1 MVPIRLFFLPE
12 IKSLA
17 RFGKLNLP
25 YFINIKVVK
34 MDKITVKALVKAPI
48 EKVWQAY
55 NDPVAIMQWNTASPD
70 WHTVSTKNDL
80 SVGGQFSHR
89 MEAKD
94 GSMGFDFAG
103 TYTEIVPFKKITYE
117 FGGRIAEIEFQALEG
132 DAICVQ
138 ISFDPEQEFP
148 IEQQQAG
155 WQAILDSFATYV
167 EKVKSA

>member
-1 MVPIRLFFLPE
+1 
-12 IKSLA
+12 
-17 RFGKLNLP
+17 
-25 YFINIKVVK
+25 
-34 MDKITVKALVKAPI
+34 MDRITVKALVKAPI

-55 NDPVAIMQWNTASPD
+55 NDPEDIMQWNTASSD
-70 WHTVSTKNDL
+70 WHTVSSKNDL

-103 TYTEIVPFKKITYE
+103 IYTEIVPFKKIAYE
-117 FGGRIAEIEFQALEG
+117 FGGRIAEIQFQALEDG
-132 DAICVQ
+132 SICVQ

-155 WQAILDSFATYV
+155 WQAILESFANYV
-167 EKVKSA
+167 EKVQSA

>member
-1 MVPIRLFFLPE
+1 
-12 IKSLA
+12 
-17 RFGKLNLP
+17 
-25 YFINIKVVK
+25 

-55 NDPVAIMQWNTASPD
+55 NDPEDIMQWNTASPD
-70 WHTVSTKNDL
+70 WHTVSSKNDL

-103 TYTEIVPFKKITYE
+103 TYTEIIPYKKIAYE
-117 FGGRIAEIEFQALEG
+117 FGGRIAEIHFQTVESGAV
-132 DAICVQ
+132 CVQ

-155 WQAILDSFATYV
+155 WQAILDSFANYV

>member
-1 MVPIRLFFLPE
+1 
-12 IKSLA
+12 
-17 RFGKLNLP
+17 
-25 YFINIKVVK
+25 
-34 MDKITVKALVKAPI
+34 MDRITVKALVKAPI

-155 WQAILDSFATYV
+155 WQAILDSFANYV
-167 EKVKSA
+167 EKVQSA

>member
-1 MVPIRLFFLPE
+1 
-12 IKSLA
+12 
-17 RFGKLNLP
+17 
-25 YFINIKVVK
+25 

-55 NDPVAIMQWNTASPD
+55 NDPVDIMQWNTASAD
-70 WHTVSTKNDL
+70 WHTVNSKNDL

-103 TYTEIVPFKKITYE
+103 IYTEIVPFKKMVYE
-117 FGGRIAEIEFQALEG
+117 FGGRIAEIQFQAVEG
-132 DAICVQ
+132 GAICVQ
-138 ISFDPEQEFP
+138 ISFDPEHEFP

-155 WQAILDSFATYV
+155 WQAILDSFANYV
-167 EKVKSA
+167 ETVKAV

>member
-1 MVPIRLFFLPE
+1 
-12 IKSLA
+12 
-17 RFGKLNLP
+17 
-25 YFINIKVVK
+25 

-55 NDPVAIMQWNTASPD
+55 NDPVDIMQWNTTSAD
-70 WHTVSTKNDL
+70 WHTVSSKNDL

-103 TYTEIVPFKKITYE
+103 TYTEIVPFKKIAYE
-117 FGGRIAEIEFQALEG
+117 FGGRIAEIEFQAFEDG
-132 DAICVQ
+132 AICVQ
-138 ISFDPEQEFP
+138 ISFDPEHEFP

-155 WQAILDSFATYV
+155 WQAILDSFANYV
-167 EKVKSA
+167 EKVQSA

>member
-1 MVPIRLFFLPE
+1 
-12 IKSLA
+12 
-17 RFGKLNLP
+17 
-25 YFINIKVVK
+25 

-55 NDPVAIMQWNTASPD
+55 NDPVDIMQWNTASAD
-70 WHTVSTKNDL
+70 WHTVSSKNDL

-103 TYTEIVPFKKITYE
+103 IYTEIVPFKKIAYE
-117 FGGRIAEIEFQALEG
+117 FGGRIAEIQFQALEDG
-132 DAICVQ
+132 SICVQ

-155 WQAILDSFATYV
+155 WQAILESFANYV
-167 EKVKSA
+167 EKVQSA

>member
-1 MVPIRLFFLPE
+1 
-12 IKSLA
+12 
-17 RFGKLNLP
+17 
-25 YFINIKVVK
+25 
-34 MDKITVKALVKAPI
+34 MDRITVKALVKARI

-55 NDPVAIMQWNTASPD
+55 NDPEDIMQWNTASSD
-70 WHTVSTKNDL
+70 WHTVSSKNDL

-103 TYTEIVPFKKITYE
+103 IYTEIVPFKKIAYE
-117 FGGRIAEIEFQALEG
+117 FGGRIAEIQFQALEDG
-132 DAICVQ
+132 SICVQ

-155 WQAILDSFATYV
+155 WQAILESFANYV
-167 EKVKSA
+167 EKVQSA

>member
-1 MVPIRLFFLPE
+1 
-12 IKSLA
+12 
-17 RFGKLNLP
+17 
-25 YFINIKVVK
+25 
-34 MDKITVKALVKAPI
+34 MDIITVKALVKAPI

-55 NDPVAIMQWNTASPD
+55 NDPVDIMQWNTASAD
-70 WHTVSTKNDL
+70 WHTVSSKNDL

-103 TYTEIVPFKKITYE
+103 TYTEIVPFKKMVYE
-117 FGGRIAEIEFQALEG
+117 FGGRIAEIQFQAVEG
-132 DAICVQ
+132 GAICVQ

-155 WQAILDSFATYV
+155 WQAILDSFANYV
-167 EKVKSA
+167 EKVQSA